1 MNTTERDELR
11 AKAKLEIFDKE
22 PGWEA
27 RVHDI
32 INALAN
38 DANQWQLDSFRRQQA
53 YLRLYSEQKKKVI

>member
-11 AKAKLEIFDKE
+11 AQAKLEIFDKN

-27 RVHDI
+27 RVHEI

-38 DANQWQLDSFRRQQA
+38 DANHWQLDSHRRHQA
-53 YLRLYSEQKKKVI
+53 YLRLYSERKRVV